1 MVEALGFKINRLFI
15 GVFMLGSAL
24 AALGGAMWAGYE
36 TLITPALG
44 GEMMIVV
51 FIVVI
56 IGGLGSIEGTL
67 LGAIIV
73 GLTANYIGYL
83 APKLALA
90 SNMIL
95 MMAILMWRPSGLRP
109 AVK

>member
-1 MVEALGFKINRLFI
+1 
-15 GVFMLGSAL
+15 MLGSAL
-24 AALGGAMWAGYE
+24 AALGGGDVGGGYV
-36 TLITPALG
+36 TVITPPALG

-83 APKLALA
+83 AP
-90 SNMIL
+90 N
-95 MMAILMWRPSGLRP
+95 WRWRQT
-109 AVK
+109 